1 MSSVS
6 NRLLWPAVIVGL
18 VSGVVLGAMV
28 VLGVQAMLPGPTAE
42 EAGGPPE
49 QGGPPPASVR
59 VAQVQM
65 QTLQHR
71 VAVVGRLQEVRRV
84 TVTAEVEGKITDL
97 AVDEGDRVTGGE
109 TKLAQID
116 EVWAN
121 LNLKSAQASVAA
133 AQAELDQAKSDL
145 DQLERLS
152 KAGSAKAKEVE
163 DQRTLVAANQ
173 ARFESAIAQR
183 DRAETE
189 AQRAA
194 IVAPFDGAVSQTL
207 IEVGQWVDPGDGVVE
222 MISIGEIDAVV
233 DVPER
238 FVNGLQVGDEVE
250 VKIESIGHEVVGQIV
265 SVRPDGMNAS
275 RTFPVKIRLPDHEGQ
290 LRAGMSVVAQVP
302 ISRKG
307 EFITVPRD
315 AVLFGASGAA
325 VWYAAQMGGPMPAA
339 LPEPVNVLFG
349 AGERYAVEPL
359 PGGEYPALNQ
369 GTRVVIEGAERLFPT
384 QPLSIMNPADT
395 DAAPTADEASPQTP
409 APPQDTETAVAPDP
423 TLGA

>member
-1 MSSVS
+1 MSSAS

-28 VLGVQAMLPGPTAE
+28 VLGVQAMRSGPMAE

-49 QGGPPPASVR
+49 GGGPPPASVR

-97 AVDEGDRVTGGE
+97 AVNEGDRVTGGE

-121 LNLKSAQASVAA
+121 LKLKSTRADVAA

-152 KAGSAKAKEVE
+152 KAGSAKAKEVA

-173 ARFESAIAQR
+173 ARFESAIAER

-207 IEVGQWVDPGDGVVE
+207 IEVGQWVDPGDGVIE
-222 MISIGEIDAVV
+222 MISIGEIDALV

-238 FVNGLQVGDEVE
+238 FVNALQVGDEVE
-250 VKIESIGHEVVGQIV
+250 VKIESIGYEVVGQIV
-265 SVRPDGMNAS
+265 SVRPDGTNAS

-315 AVLFGASGAA
+315 AVLFSAGGAS
-325 VWYAAQMGGPMPAA
+325 VWYAAQMGGPLPAA
-339 LPEPVNVLFG
+339 LPEPINVLFG
-349 AGERYAVEPL
+349 SGERYAVESL
-359 PGGEYPALNQ
+359 PGGEHPALNQ
-369 GTRVVIEGAERLFPT
+369 GTQVVIEGAERLFPT
-384 QPLSIMNPADT
+384 QPLSIMNPADI
-395 DAAPTADEASPQTP
+395 DAAPTADDASPETP
-409 APPQDTETAVAPDP
+409 AQPQDTETAVVPDSP
-423 TLGA
+423 PGA